1 MFTGE
6 ATEEYNTLFRPYI
19 YKLGEDYTP
28 PENSDILL
36 SNILNGWSVPPV
48 RPFHLAQLYGL
59 KMPEAVEVFDKVYS
73 KLTTREERIRFNE
86 KMLNGDI
93 LDVLRNK
100 VNMERTAREGLFRDK
115 AAAAQRPPGLS
126 DAVIQGAPGPRQL
139 IGDFLGVQQDRP
151 PAPETISEFHN
162 GAGPRTG
169 PYLWQPG
176 GMKRKSYR
184 HKSRRHKSRKPNR
197 YRKQRSKSSRHK

>member
-1 MFTGE
+1 
-6 ATEEYNTLFRPYI
+6 
-19 YKLGEDYTP
+19 
-28 PENSDILL
+28 
-36 SNILNGWSVPPV
+36 
-48 RPFHLAQLYGL
+48 L

-73 KLTTREERIRFNE
+73 KLKTREERIRFNE

-93 LDVLRNK
+93 LDGLRNK
-100 VNMERTAREGLFRDK
+100 VNMEITAREGVFRDK
-115 AAAAQRPPGLS
+115 AAATRRPPGPS

-139 IGDFLGVQQDRP
+139 IDDFLGVQQDRP
-151 PAPETISEFHN
+151 PAPEPISEFNN

-184 HKSRRHKSRKPNR
+184 HKSRRHKSRRHKSRRHKSRKPNR